1 MKSTAKQLVR
11 EISEGEPDEYYP
23 RFIAIVILA
32 LGFLLTSFSSDAQQ
46 VEKVPR
52 IGILETGSPTT
63 PNFEAFRQG
72 LRDLGYVEGQNIM
85 LEHRYAEGR
94 FERLPN
100 FAAELVHLKVDVLV
114 TGGSQPVQVLKHAT
128 STIPIVGVALADPVG
143 TGFAASFARP
153 GGNVTGLAFQNADLS
168 TKRLELLKEAAPEV
182 TRIAVLWDIHNPASE
197 SAVRATEE
205 AARSLGL
212 QLHLLEVQGPYDFD
226 STFDAAHKGRAQAL
240 LQVGSPLFNT
250 HRKTLLDLVA
260 KSRLPA
266 TCESRAFV
274 VEGCLMAYGPSFA
287 DMWRRAATYVD
298 KILKGTKPGDL
309 PMEQPMKFE
318 LVINLKTAQ
327 ALGLTLPPSI
337 LFQADEVLQ

>member
-1 MKSTAKQLVR
+1 MKPTPSSLVA
-11 EISEGEPDEYYP
+11 SVMLVFGL
-23 RFIAIVILA
+23 F
-32 LGFLLTSFSSDAQQ
+32 LTSFWSEAQQ
-46 VEKVPR
+46 AEKVPR
-52 IGILETGSPTT
+52 IGILETGSPAT

-72 LRDLGYVEGQNIM
+72 LRDLGYVEGQNII

-94 FERLPN
+94 FERLPD

-114 TGGSQPVQVLKHAT
+114 TSGSQPVQVLKQAT
-128 STIPIVGVALADPVG
+128 STIPIIGVILADPVE
-143 TGFAASFARP
+143 TGFAASLARP
-153 GGNVTGLAFQNADLS
+153 GGNITGLAVQNADLS
-168 TKRLELLKEAAPEV
+168 TKRLELFKEAAPEV
-182 TRIAVLWDIHNPASE
+182 TRIAVLWDIHNPTSA
-197 SAVRATEE
+197 SAVRATEA

-226 STFDAAHKGRAQAL
+226 SAFDAAHKGRALAL
-240 LQVGSPLFNT
+240 LQIGSLLFGA
-250 HRKTLLDLVA
+250 HRKTLIDLAA

-266 TCESRAFV
+266 TCETRAFV

-318 LVINLKTAQ
+318 LVINLKTAK
-327 ALGLTLPPSI
+327 ALGLTMPASI
-337 LFQADEVLQ
+337 LFQADEVIQ